1 MLSNNVAKNG
11 SGGAVYIDMQ
21 SRMNFTGYIKFENN
35 TAVLGGTISSYTES
49 YVSFL
54 TDATVHFLKNYAK
67 NSGGVI
73 YCLNSK
79 IIYHGW
85 DYNDTNTIRES
96 MSDKYLFDSNNASF
110 GGAITMSGTSMLI
123 LNPNVK
129 ISLLKIKH
137 NLLVAQSLLKFSL
150 VPSVQQSLLISDLNV
165 LSC

>member
-11 SGGAVYIDMQ
+11 SGGAVYMDMQ
-21 SRMNFTGYIKFENN
+21 SRMNFTSYIKFENN
-35 TAVLGGTISSYTES
+35 TAVLGGAISSYTES
-49 YVSFL
+49 YASFL
-54 TDATVHFLKNYAK
+54 TDATVHFLKNHAK
-67 NSGGVI
+67 NSGGAI

-110 GGAITMSGTSMLI
+110 GGAITMSGASKLI